1 MKIKTPRRQKRKGN
15 SVSNIVQIEHI
26 LWKCIL
32 CSILDNE
39 CVIGIRKVF
48 IAPKNAR
55 RYKIIKMTLRCVSI
69 VSKDCVESDKFS
81 TIIVQKRNCKMSS
94 KLMLRRENMK
104 RPKKFRQAQSLKA
117 CQNPAKTTSIL
128 STFLII
134 LALSGRHLYDLN
146 DIKFTIEHLAHI
158 YI

>member
-1 MKIKTPRRQKRKGN
+1 
-15 SVSNIVQIEHI
+15 
-26 LWKCIL
+26 
-32 CSILDNE
+32 
-39 CVIGIRKVF
+39 
-48 IAPKNAR
+48 
-55 RYKIIKMTLRCVSI
+55 MTLRCVSI

-134 LALSGRHLYDLN
+134 VALSGRHLYDLN
-146 DIKFTIEHLAHI
+146 DINFSIEHLAHI

>member
-1 MKIKTPRRQKRKGN
+1 
-15 SVSNIVQIEHI
+15 
-26 LWKCIL
+26 
-32 CSILDNE
+32 
-39 CVIGIRKVF
+39 
-48 IAPKNAR
+48 
-55 RYKIIKMTLRCVSI
+55 MTLRGVS
-69 VSKDCVESDKFS
+69 VLSLDCVEPNNFS

-117 CQNPAKTTSIL
+117 CQNSAKTTSIL

-134 LALSGRHLYDLN
+134 LALSGRHLYNLN
-146 DIKFTIEHLAHI
+146 DIKFTIEHIAHN